1 MKITKPAASP
11 LKLSPDDL
19 VKDTLIPVNG
29 DEFYHQRC
37 TTIKNNYTRRLKNVV
52 FEPRCLSRSLRG
64 VLMMF
69 YFGFIIVCMMVL
81 KR

>member
-1 MKITKPAASP
+1 MKITEPAALP

-19 VKDTLIPVNG
+19 VKDTLIPFHG
-29 DEFYHQRC
+29 EFSHQRC
-37 TTIKNNYTRRLKNVV
+37 TAIKNNYTRRLKNVV
-52 FEPRCLSRSLRG
+52 FETWCLSSRVTR

-69 YFGFIIVCMMVL
+69 HHGFIMVCMMVL